1 MVSGSLARAYAACA
15 SLAANHYENFPV
27 ASRLLPARMRPHVAA
42 VYAFARVADD
52 MADEGTDAPEVRRAR
67 LRAWQQRLHE
77 AAQAPPTVAS
87 KETRDDLIFIALGH
101 SMRELDLPLSLFDDL
116 LSAFAQDTTTTRYN
130 SWSDLL
136 DYCRRSANPVGR
148 LVLRIAG
155 YRDDA
160 IDRSSDALCTALQLV
175 NFWQD
180 FGLDWRAGRLYVP
193 REAQALAG
201 AALEDLEAGR
211 LTPAWTDALTHCIAR
226 TRSCFDEGRLVCDG
240 VRGRLRI
247 ELRFTWLG
255 GSRILDHVDRQRSR
269 LLNIRPTLGAP
280 DVPWLLWNAARWE
293 RVAA

>member
-1 MVSGSLARAYAACA
+1 MVSGSVARAYAACA
-15 SLAANHYENFPV
+15 SLARNHYENFPV
-27 ASRLLPARMRPHVAA
+27 ASRLLPAGMRPHVAA

-52 MADEGTDAPEVRRAR
+52 IADEGADPPEVRRAR
-67 LRAWQQRLHE
+67 LLEWQRRLHE
-77 AAQAPPTVAS
+77 AAHGPRPAAPAES
-87 KETRDDLIFIALGH
+87 RDDLIFIALGH
-101 SMRELDLPLSLFDDL
+101 SMRELDLPLQLFDDL
-116 LSAFAQDTTTTRYN
+116 LSAFAQDTTIDRYD
-130 SWSDLL
+130 SWSDLF

-155 YRDDA
+155 YRSEA
-160 IDRSSDALCTALQLV
+160 MDRSSDALCTALQLV

-180 FGLDWRAGRLYVP
+180 FGRDWRAGRLYVP
-193 REAQALAG
+193 REAQVLAG

-211 LTPAWTDALTHCIAR
+211 VTPAWADALAHCIAR

-255 GSRILDHVDRQRSR
+255 GSRMLDLVNRQRSR
-269 LLNIRPTLGAP
+269 LLSTRPTLGAR
-280 DVPWLLWNAARWE
+280 DVPSLLWHAARWT